1 MTHKFQVGDRVIFN
15 PINIGGVPRSFAGT
29 YVVLRQLPPQGD
41 QPQYRIEH
49 VGDGHVRVASEFEL
63 SDANAWP

>member
-1 MTHKFQVGDRVIFN
+1 MVHKYRVGARVIFN
-15 PINIGGVPRSFAGT
+15 PITVAGVSRVYAGT

-41 QPQYRIEH
+41 QPQYHIEH

-63 SDANAWP
+63 SGANAWP